1 MSPRNSFYSGATGSE
16 IAIDTSQEEALA
28 SQSAA
33 AISAA
38 AALASQL
45 AAEAALTSLLANGS
59 IDIIDEDDMV
69 SDTDIKAPSQQST
82 KAYVLAQSAATLLSL
97 THFHSSIQEITSS
110 EELTNSTTTVDLTFS
125 ELTNA
130 RHYAVYLN
138 RALLRPNEY
147 SVSGSTLTVSI
158 GVLLE
163 SDEVE
168 VTGLAS

>member
-1 MSPRNSFYSGATGSE
+1 MSPRNSFYSGAKGAE
-16 IAIDTSQEEALA
+16 VAVDTSQEEALA
-28 SQSAA
+28 SESAA
-33 AISAA
+33 ALSAA
-38 AALASQL
+38 AALASQI
-45 AAEAALTSLLANGS
+45 AAEAALSSLIANGS

-69 SDTDIKAPSQQST
+69 SDTATKAPSQQST
-82 KAYVLAQSAATLLSL
+82 KAFVLAQSAATISSL
-97 THFHSSIQEITSS
+97 IHFHSSIQEITSS

-125 ELTNA
+125 ELTNE

-138 RALLRPNEY
+138 RALLRPDEY
-147 SVSGSTLTVSI
+147 TVSGSTLIVSI